1 MSRLAPGRWLG
12 RVVVAA
18 LLAYAAAFAAVLV
31 VSRSDGRRPSDLI
44 AVLGAAQYNGR
55 PSPVFQARL
64 DHAAALYAEG
74 LSRRV
79 VVMGGRAEGDRE
91 AEAEVGR
98 RYLQVKGVPRRAAF
112 AVPEGKDTEQSIAAL
127 AAWMRERKLGSVL
140 FVSDPFHL
148 LRLRLD
154 ASGHGFTVAASPT
167 TSSPISAD
175 WKRELP
181 YLASEAAKLPVALA
195 RAALRYRARRVGR

>member
-1 MSRLAPGRWLG
+1 VLHPGRWLG
-12 RVVVAA
+12 WGLFVA

-31 VSRSDGRRPSDLI
+31 VSRRDGRRPSDVI

-55 PSPVFQARL
+55 PSPVFKARL
-64 DHAAALYAEG
+64 DHAAELYAAR

-98 RYLQVKGVPRRAAF
+98 RYLQVQGVPRRAAF
-112 AVPEGKDTEQSIAAL
+112 AVPEGRDTQESIAAL
-127 AAWMRERKLGSVL
+127 AAWMKERELGSVL

-154 ASGHGFTVAASPT
+154 ASGHGFTVATSPT
-167 TSSPISAD
+167 TTSPISKD
-175 WKRELP
+175 WRRELP
-181 YLASEAAKLPVALA
+181 YLAWEAAKLPVALA
-195 RAALRYRARRVGR
+195 RAALR